1 MCSREHALNV
11 HFHMFTAVHT
21 HTNVRAHTPKKNL
34 IILVQIKCFSLP
46 NMILVIY
53 KLQIDHDLFNATKSK
68 QIIILNIH
76 APLLILQLKSRT
88 IISNHGLFGTL
99 PGESN

>member
-1 MCSREHALNV
+1 
-11 HFHMFTAVHT
+11 MFTFT
-21 HTNVRAHTPKKNL
+21 CSQLCAHTPKKNL
-34 IILVQIKCFSLP
+34 IILVQIKCFTLP

-53 KLQIDHDLFNATKSK
+53 KLQIDHDLFIATKLK
-68 QIIILNIH
+68 HIIILNIH
-76 APLLILQLKSRT
+76 APLLMLLLKSPT